1 MDICRAAG
9 RGSTLRGVAPGLP
22 DPVAVTFV
30 SSHAELGGSEA
41 YLARLLEQFGPAWV
55 CEVVGLAPGPF
66 LWSACAR
73 PASRSRWRRRRARE
87 RDWRW
92 GAWRLRRALRR
103 REPQVVH
110 ANGLKAATVCA
121 LATAGTGLPVVWM
134 KHDLARDGRPAR
146 LLGRRARM
154 VIGVSETVN
163 ATFAGARGIDA
174 RVVPN
179 GLPDYEIETTAA
191 RALLRELVGAEAG
204 TAVVLQVGH
213 LHPGKGQ
220 LELVEAAPEVLRAHP
235 GARIAFVGAD
245 NRYEPEYGAADAH
258 SRGGAGG
265 ERGTELPGPP
275 RRRGRA
281 HRGRPDALAVPS
293 VPHAASG
300 WREGFGLVAAEG
312 MAVGTPV
319 VAYAEDALVE
329 VLGDCGEIVPVG
341 DRAALARALVR
352 VLSDASL
359 ADALRR
365 CGRERARRFRLPE
378 AAAAVAA
385 LYREAARQ

>member
-1 MDICRAAG
+1 M
-9 RGSTLRGVAPGLP
+9 APGLP

-41 YLARLLEQFGPAWV
+41 YLARLLEQFGPDWV
-55 CEVVGLAPGPF
+55 REVVVLAPGPF
-66 LWSACAR
+66 VERL
-73 PASRSRWRRRRARE
+73 RE
-87 RDWRW
+87 RGLPVEVAAAPGSGPGLAL

-103 REPQVVH
+103 GAPEVVH
-110 ANGLKAATVCA
+110 ANGFKAAAVCA
-121 LATAGTGLPVVWM
+121 LATAGTRLPVVWM
-134 KHDLARDGRPAR
+134 KHDLARDGRTAR

-179 GLPDYEIETTAA
+179 GLPDYEIDADAA
-191 RALLRELVGAEAG
+191 RGRLRELVGAGAG
-204 TAVVLQVGH
+204 TPVVLQVGH

-220 LELVEAAPEVLRAHP
+220 LELVEAVPEVLRALP
-235 GARIAFVGAD
+235 EARIAFVGAD
-245 NRYEPEYGAADAH
+245 NRYEPEYGERLRARADELGV
-258 SRGGAGG
+258 SRALTFLGHRDDAVELIAGA
-265 ERGTELPGPP
+265 
-275 RRRGRA
+275 
-281 HRGRPDALAVPS
+281 DALAVPS

-300 WREGFGLVAAEG
+300 WREGFGLVAAEA

-341 DRAALARALVR
+341 DRAALGRALVR
-352 VLSDASL
+352 LLSDATLS
-359 ADALRR
+359 DALRR
-365 CGRERARRFRLPE
+365 CGRARARRFRLPE

-385 LYREAARQ
+385 LYREVAGR